1 MIREKERRTENLTF
15 SNLFFLLIG
24 RWRKFQKKRADE
36 QERKQMEMRPLTS
49 SSFSNGRGMSNNNN
63 GVDSD
68 DDDDEEIVV

>member
-49 SSFSNGRGMSNNNN
+49 SSFSSGRGMDNNN
-63 GVDSD
+63 GVDSSD
-68 DDDDEEIVV
+68 EDDEEIVV